1 MLDRLNSLEMY
12 GFKLSDPKKA
22 GNPSPGVYVQSRQMV
37 GFGQWP
43 EELRRF
49 VLSSVAHVLSNFA
62 RGDLGDADRV
72 GDGIGGSALVL
83 RTSRH

>member
-1 MLDRLNSLEMY
+1 MV
-12 GFKLSDPKKA
+12 LSFPIPKKRA
-22 GNPSPGVYVQSRQMV
+22 VPCPPHHVQSRQMV

-49 VLSSVAHVLSNFA
+49 VLSSVDHVLSNFA
-62 RGDLGDADRV
+62 CGDLGDADLV
-72 GDGIGGSALVL
+72 GDGVGGSVLAL